1 MTKTTHILLI
11 LLLCAA
17 VPASSQIKVQATT
30 DTNNITI
37 GDHVTLTIS
46 AENPGGGFV
55 LFPAPDEIAQGNIE
69 VIAQTQDTTVDD
81 NGKVLKINQRSI
93 ITSFAEGVDT
103 IGPLVV
109 RVQSGHDTAMEALWT
124 EPLLLAVNTIEVDTN
139 QAIKD
144 IEDVMRIPLTFK
156 EILPWLLLALAFA
169 AIGVGVWFLVK
180 YLKKRKKDEPIAAKP
195 DIPADTLAL
204 EQLEQLRVEGLW
216 KQGRVKDYHTNLTD
230 ILRQYL
236 YNQYDIDAAEMTSDQ
251 ITDACAE
258 TPDIS
263 AEQNDNLRQILQT
276 ADLVKFAKAEPQ
288 PWEHDRS
295 MSLSVDFVSNTAD
308 ATKQRLLQMQ
318 QKQQEKTE

>member
-1 MTKTTHILLI
+1 MTKTIHILL
-11 LLLCAA
+11 LLLLSVAI
-17 VPASSQIKVQATT
+17 PATAQIKVQAYT
-30 DTNNITI
+30 DTNGITI

-46 AENPGGGFV
+46 AENPGNGFV
-55 LFPAPDEIAQGNIE
+55 LFPAPDEIAHGNIE
-69 VIAQTQDTTVDD
+69 VIAQTQDTTMDD
-81 NGKVLKINQRSI
+81 NGKVLKINQRST
-93 ITSFAEGVDT
+93 ITSFTEGVDT

-109 RVQSGHDTAMEALWT
+109 RVQTGNDTAMETLWT
-124 EPLLLAVNTIEVDTN
+124 EPLLLAVNTVEVDTN

-156 EILPWLLLALAFA
+156 EILPWLLLALALA

-180 YLKKRKKDEPIAAKP
+180 YLRKRKNNVTEPAKP
-195 DIPADTLAL
+195 AIPPDTLAL

-236 YNQYDIDAAEMTSDQ
+236 YNQYDIDATEMTSDQ

-288 PWEHDRS
+288 PWKHDRS

>member
-11 LLLCAA
+11 LLLSA
-17 VPASSQIKVQATT
+17 VIPATAQIKVQATT

-46 AENPGGGFV
+46 AENPGDGFV

-81 NGKVLKINQRSI
+81 NGKVLKINQRST
-93 ITSFAEGVDT
+93 ITSFTEGVDT

-109 RVQSGHDTAMEALWT
+109 RVQSGHDTAMETLWT
-124 EPLLLAVNTIEVDTN
+124 EPLLLAVNTVEVDTN

-156 EILPWLLLALAFA
+156 EILPWLLLALALA
-169 AIGVGVWFLVK
+169 AIGVGVWFLVR
-180 YLKKRKKDEPIAAKP
+180 YLKKRKNNVSEPAKP

>member
-1 MTKTTHILLI
+1 MTKTIHILL
-11 LLLCAA
+11 LLLLSVAI
-17 VPASSQIKVQATT
+17 PATAQIKVQAYT
-30 DTNNITI
+30 DTNGITI

-46 AENPGGGFV
+46 AENPGNGFV
-55 LFPAPDEIAQGNIE
+55 LFPAPDEISQGNIE
-69 VIAQTQDTTVDD
+69 VIAQTQDTTMDD
-81 NGKVLKINQRSI
+81 NGKVLKINQRST
-93 ITSFAEGVDT
+93 ITSFTEGVDT

-109 RVQSGHDTAMEALWT
+109 RVQTGNDTAMETLWT
-124 EPLLLAVNTIEVDTN
+124 EPLLLAVNTVEVDTN

-156 EILPWLLLALAFA
+156 EILPWLLLALALA

-180 YLKKRKKDEPIAAKP
+180 YLRKRKNNVTEPAKP
-195 DIPADTLAL
+195 AIPPDTLAL

-236 YNQYDIDAAEMTSDQ
+236 YNQYDIDAPEMTSDQ

>member
-1 MTKTTHILLI
+1 MTKTIHILL
-11 LLLCAA
+11 LLLLSVAI
-17 VPASSQIKVQATT
+17 PATAQIKVQAYT
-30 DTNNITI
+30 DTNGITI

-46 AENPGGGFV
+46 AENPGNGFV
-55 LFPAPDEIAQGNIE
+55 LFPAPDEITQGNIE
-69 VIAQTQDTTVDD
+69 VIAQTQDTTMDD
-81 NGKVLKINQRSI
+81 NGKVLKINQRST
-93 ITSFAEGVDT
+93 ITSFTEGVDT

-109 RVQSGHDTAMEALWT
+109 RVQTGNDTAMETLWT
-124 EPLLLAVNTIEVDTN
+124 EPLLLAVNTVEVDTN

-156 EILPWLLLALAFA
+156 EILPWLLLALALA

-180 YLKKRKKDEPIAAKP
+180 YLRKRKNNVTEPAKP
-195 DIPADTLAL
+195 AIPPDTLAL

-236 YNQYDIDAAEMTSDQ
+236 YNQYDIDATEMTSDQ

>member
-1 MTKTTHILLI
+1 MTKTIH
-11 LLLCAA
+11 LLLFLLLSTAI
-17 VPASSQIKVQATT
+17 PATAQIKVQAYT
-30 DTNNITI
+30 DTNGITI

-46 AENPGGGFV
+46 AENPGNGFV

-69 VIAQTQDTTVDD
+69 VISQTQDTTMDD

-93 ITSFAEGVDT
+93 ITSFTEGVDT

-109 RVQSGHDTAMEALWT
+109 RVQTGRDTAMEALWT
-124 EPLLLAVNTIEVDTN
+124 EPLLLAVNTVEVDTN

-156 EILPWLLLALAFA
+156 EILPWLLLALALV
-169 AIGVGVWFLVK
+169 AIGVGVWFLVR
-180 YLKKRKKDEPIAAKP
+180 YLKKRKNNVTEPAKP
-195 DIPADTLAL
+195 AIPPDTLAL

>member
-11 LLLCAA
+11 LLLSA
-17 VPASSQIKVQATT
+17 VIPATAQIKVQATT

-46 AENPGGGFV
+46 AENPGDGFV

-81 NGKVLKINQRSI
+81 NGKVLKINQRST
-93 ITSFAEGVDT
+93 ITSFTEGVDT

-109 RVQSGHDTAMEALWT
+109 RVQSGHDTAMESLWT
-124 EPLLLAVNTIEVDTN
+124 EPLLLAVNTVEVDTN

-156 EILPWLLLALAFA
+156 EILPWLLLALALA

-180 YLKKRKKDEPIAAKP
+180 YLKKRKNNVPEPAKP
-195 DIPADTLAL
+195 AIPPDTLAL
-204 EQLEQLRVEGLW
+204 SQLEQLRVEGLW

-308 ATKQRLLQMQ
+308 ATKQRLLRMQ

>member
-1 MTKTTHILLI
+1 MTKTIHIFII
-11 LLLCAA
+11 LLLSVAI
-17 VPASSQIKVQATT
+17 PATAQIKVQAYT
-30 DTNNITI
+30 DTNGITI

-46 AENPGGGFV
+46 AENPGNGFV

-69 VIAQTQDTTVDD
+69 VIAQTQDTTTDD
-81 NGKVLKINQRSI
+81 NGKVLKINQHST
-93 ITSFAEGVDT
+93 ITSFTEGVDT

-109 RVQSGHDTAMEALWT
+109 RVQTGRDTAMETLWT
-124 EPLLLAVNTIEVDTN
+124 EPLLLAVNTVEVDTN

-156 EILPWLLLALAFA
+156 EILPWLLLALALA
-169 AIGVGVWFLVK
+169 AICVGVWFLVR
-180 YLKKRKKDEPIAAKP
+180 YLKRRKNNVTEPAKP
-195 DIPADTLAL
+195 AIPPDTLAL

-236 YNQYDIDAAEMTSDQ
+236 YNQYDIDATEMTSDQ

-318 QKQQEKTE
+318 QKQQEKNE

>member
-11 LLLCAA
+11 LLLSA
-17 VPASSQIKVQATT
+17 VIPATAQIKVQATT

-46 AENPGGGFV
+46 AENPGDGFV

-81 NGKVLKINQRSI
+81 NGKVLKINQRST
-93 ITSFAEGVDT
+93 ITSFTEGVDT

-109 RVQSGHDTAMEALWT
+109 RVQSGHDTAMETLWT
-124 EPLLLAVNTIEVDTN
+124 EPLLLAVNTVEVDTN

-156 EILPWLLLALAFA
+156 EILPWLLLALALA

-180 YLKKRKKDEPIAAKP
+180 YLKKRKNNVPEPAKP

-204 EQLEQLRVEGLW
+204 EQLEQLRLEGLW

>member
-11 LLLCAA
+11 LLLSA
-17 VPASSQIKVQATT
+17 VIPATAQIKVRATT

-46 AENPGGGFV
+46 AEHPGGGFV

-81 NGKVLKINQRSI
+81 NGKVLKINQRST
-93 ITSFAEGVDT
+93 ITSFTEGVDT

-109 RVQSGHDTAMEALWT
+109 RVQSGHDTAMETLWT
-124 EPLLLAVNTIEVDTN
+124 EPLLLAVNTVEVDTN

-156 EILPWLLLALAFA
+156 EILPWLLLALALA

-180 YLKKRKKDEPIAAKP
+180 YLKKRKNNVPEPAKP

-276 ADLVKFAKAEPQ
+276 ADLVKFAKAEPL